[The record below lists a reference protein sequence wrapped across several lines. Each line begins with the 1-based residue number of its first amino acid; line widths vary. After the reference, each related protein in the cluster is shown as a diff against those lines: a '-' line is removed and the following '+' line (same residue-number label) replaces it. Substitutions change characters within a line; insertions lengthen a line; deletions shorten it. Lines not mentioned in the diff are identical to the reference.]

1 MPEGPEVKRTVDFLK
16 SSFANKESIVD
27 VEIVS
32 GRYVKHKP
40 FKGFNDLKENLPARI
55 KAVECK
61 GKFIFFIFDDL
72 TSLWNTLGMSG
83 AWQSYPTK
91 HTRVIITTSTD
102 QKIYFN
108 DIRNFGTLKY
118 TYDFDELAKKVNDD
132 LGPDILGVYKNFESF
147 KSFFVEGI
155 KKKPNKTIAENLMN
169 QKLISGVGNYLK
181 AEILYHAEV
190 SPHRLVSSLTETELH
205 ALALFTQLIAKKSYQ
220 SGGATISTYRNPN
233 GEKGLYNRRFAVYN
247 QKYDLEGNEVIKEVT
262 KDKRTTHWVP
272 SIQK

>member
-16 SSFANKESIVD
+16 SSFSNKESIVD

-132 LGPDILGVYKNFESF
+132 LGPDILGEYKSFESF

-155 KKKPNKTIAENLMN
+155 KKKPKKTIAENLMN
-169 QKLISGVGNYLK
+169 QKLIAGVGNYLK

-220 SGGATISTYRNPN
+220 NGGATISTYRNPN